1 MPLQFFVYLMLAIFY
16 VSDDLGSTCRHQ
28 YYCID
33 QNTHATILPLHSLTY
48 GPTCHPLLP
57 SFLPLSSSFLL
68 HLRVAT
74 AVGDEEGTPCAS
86 GFGFG
91 V

>member
-1 MPLQFFVYLMLAIFY
+1 MLLQFFVYLMLAIFY
-16 VSDDLGSTCRHQ
+16 VSDDLGPTCRHQ

-57 SFLPLSSSFLL
+57 SFLPLSSSVL

-86 GFGFG
+86 GFG